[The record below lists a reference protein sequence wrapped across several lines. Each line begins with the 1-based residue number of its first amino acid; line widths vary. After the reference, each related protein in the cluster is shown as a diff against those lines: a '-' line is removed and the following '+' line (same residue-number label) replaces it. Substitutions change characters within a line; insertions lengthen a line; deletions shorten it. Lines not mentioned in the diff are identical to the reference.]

1 MTVCP
6 DGDFAAAPALGQG
19 LHVCLVRVLDC
30 LYENGLD
37 ACSLVLD
44 GAGLE
49 SAVLL
54 RQALTSIAEVRG
66 SLPSLSPVSLLSP
79 LLP

>member
-1 MTVCP
+1 MTVSP
-6 DGDFAAAPALGQG
+6 VSAADPGLGQG

-54 RQALTSIAEVRG
+54 RQALAVIAEVGWVPRPC
-66 SLPSLSPVSLLSP
+66 LRPPHP
-79 LLP
+79 LLLLP